1 MSPHRSAALVR
12 RWVALYTLGLS
23 PEVKQ
28 GRRDEI
34 DDDLWCQAHEAAESS
49 RTDRSV
55 AGEILARLVFGIP
68 ADVSWRMEQRR
79 KATPFV
85 APKRSS
91 TMDTRAVV
99 LLSFIGGIGWAIW
112 PIPQAIVGREWP
124 AGEPISAV
132 LLLSV
137 WFGTWGLAGA
147 ILTLAVLIQDSI
159 RAPFG
164 AIASI
169 GAFIGAISVFGAY
182 AGIVAIPIASAA
194 VVWEAARAGVLS
206 RSMLRVHL
214 AAAAILIVTIN
225 IFLTFPAIVDDVSL
239 ALLLL
244 SPALL
249 YAASWLAIGWSL
261 RHVPAIPKES
271 TAGPE
276 AAEREVRRAGG

>member
-1 MSPHRSAALVR
+1 MSAERTAALVR
-12 RWVALYTLGLS
+12 RWVALYTLGLP
-23 PEVKQ
+23 PEIKQ
-28 GRRDEI
+28 RRRDEI
-34 DDDLWCQAHEAAESS
+34 DDDLWCQAQEAAESG
-49 RTDRSV
+49 RRDRSL
-55 AGEILARLVFGIP
+55 AGEIVMRLVLGLP
-68 ADVSWRMEQRR
+68 ADVSWRATQRR
-79 KATPFV
+79 RSPAFV
-85 APKRSS
+85 APERSS

-99 LLSFIGGIGWAIW
+99 LLSFVGGVGWAIW
-112 PIPQAIVGREWP
+112 PIPQAVVGREWP

-225 IFLTFPAIVDDVSL
+225 IFLTFPATVDDVSL

-271 TAGPE
+271 TAG
-276 AAEREVRRAGG
+276 A

>member
-1 MSPHRSAALVR
+1 M
-12 RWVALYTLGLS
+12 
-23 PEVKQ
+23 
-28 GRRDEI
+28 
-34 DDDLWCQAHEAAESS
+34 
-49 RTDRSV
+49 
-55 AGEILARLVFGIP
+55 
-68 ADVSWRMEQRR
+68 
-79 KATPFV
+79 
-85 APKRSS
+85 
-91 TMDTRAVV
+91 
-99 LLSFIGGIGWAIW
+99 
-112 PIPQAIVGREWP
+112 
-124 AGEPISAV
+124 
-132 LLLSV
+132 

-261 RHVPAIPKES
+261 RHVSAIPKES
-271 TAGPE
+271 TAG
-276 AAEREVRRAGG
+276 A